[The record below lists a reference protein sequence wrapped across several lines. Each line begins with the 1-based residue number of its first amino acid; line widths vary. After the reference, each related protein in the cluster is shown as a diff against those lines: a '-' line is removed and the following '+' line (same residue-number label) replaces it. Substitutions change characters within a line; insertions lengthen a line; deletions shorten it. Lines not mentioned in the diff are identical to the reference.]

1 MSASDRSQL
10 IKDMESSR
18 NKASK
23 LFDGPG
29 KSEGLE
35 LLILGAPRFCS
46 TRALHELKPITFKDM
61 RVTKTH
67 KGRVLLL
74 RIVSVPCHIV
84 GISFAAEDTNDRVEH
99 IAIYN
104 FPLHGIRTGPDL
116 AALFPVG
123 TLCAFREP
131 SFRDPENRHAV
142 RCETASD
149 FHFLEP
155 DSPVLADAHWPGP
168 KAIGNGYF
176 AQRKDYLALQRY
188 SKGLACCSSP
198 EQRLVYYLN
207 RAQANLRLSNF
218 GGAWRDASA
227 VLSFLKAG
235 ISRRPPR
242 AEVKATVRR
251 ARALEGLRHFQ
262 RALEEYMRVLAL
274 DVDEPVGHSGRT
286 RTEKW
291 GYQSEMGDYDW
302 PELHKLAIGRTVP
315 FGLPIGD

>member
-131 SFRDPENRHAV
+131 SFRDPENRHA
-142 RCETASD
+142 
-149 FHFLEP
+149 
-155 DSPVLADAHWPGP
+155 